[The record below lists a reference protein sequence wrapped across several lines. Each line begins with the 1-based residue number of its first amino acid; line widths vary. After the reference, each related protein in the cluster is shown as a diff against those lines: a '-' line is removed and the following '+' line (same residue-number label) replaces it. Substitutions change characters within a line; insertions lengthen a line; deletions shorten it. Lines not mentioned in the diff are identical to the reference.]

1 MASAFDKLTS
11 IIDLGPNAL
20 PQRYS
25 ETRWLLWPLW
35 AWPVAVPA
43 VRWRGLNLFQ
53 HAILALAARGVC
65 QAADVG
71 ERLDLGKELAAF
83 ILSQLMDMGY
93 LEHNGRPS
101 HRGKKYLDEHE
112 DQESEVIPGTVF
124 HDAITGRLWMRFV
137 PGTPRY
143 VDLSGEREMGAF
155 ARIERG
161 TPGDPKP
168 KLCRVVWPDRG
179 VRAPAKPTPRSV
191 RRACRTWARHQ
202 DAWLRVTGGGG
213 LGWDGE
219 VESLRRIGEG
229 RISVLARKPQPV
241 FVSTF
246 LFLPEDCD
254 DGSLWQAADPFG
266 LGPSTALRQHAEDL
280 ASGGHPVLAE
290 ELARLADEATAVVA
304 DDVADARRVIREA
317 ATNRVTTQMGGL
329 DCPDA
334 LRSLLVQL
342 ETARLTAASH
352 SEASGF
358 SAWREQQRQHVRG
371 VRRAWEA
378 MEELF
383 AWLTST
389 WARPELAARLGRQ
402 ERDNARLLRKLA
414 LDLGFEDDD
423 TQDSLA
429 RLLRVDGGQAKGV
442 LQFDNRDLP
451 AMVACALLGT
461 TQQPAHPFHD
471 AARERPGLLVFLDA
485 LKRERDPLAHHGASG
500 EPTLPP
506 DEIAAHVYGACDVL
520 LPGSRSQLDDLDTEA
535 DDLHWTLAIA
545 HRSQA
550 RAVQKVERRY
560 GLGIRDLPALRG
572 DLIDLVR
579 LEAELEALEGGPES
593 EAVRKDLTVAG
604 GRALEGVLTSLLES
618 VARPSWIAAHD
629 EQELE
634 QLAADMAND
643 LGLQTEG
650 ADAVFRAA
658 TMRVQRAATTG
669 RGTAGSVALTVLLS
683 TRDDEDHPLRR
694 IAASEPRFL
703 VVVGRLIDIRG
714 HGDRAPSVEECHTFS
729 ADLHRVCQLVLEHIS

>member
-1 MASAFDKLTS
+1 
-11 IIDLGPNAL
+11 
-20 PQRYS
+20 
-25 ETRWLLWPLW
+25 
-35 AWPVAVPA
+35 
-43 VRWRGLNLFQ
+43 
-53 HAILALAARGVC
+53 
-65 QAADVG
+65 
-71 ERLDLGKELAAF
+71 
-83 ILSQLMDMGY
+83 
-93 LEHNGRPS
+93 
-101 HRGKKYLDEHE
+101 
-112 DQESEVIPGTVF
+112 
-124 HDAITGRLWMRFV
+124 
-137 PGTPRY
+137 
-143 VDLSGEREMGAF
+143 
-155 ARIERG
+155 
-161 TPGDPKP
+161 
-168 KLCRVVWPDRG
+168 
-179 VRAPAKPTPRSV
+179 
-191 RRACRTWARHQ
+191 
-202 DAWLRVTGGGG
+202 
-213 LGWDGE
+213 
-219 VESLRRIGEG
+219 
-229 RISVLARKPQPV
+229 
-241 FVSTF
+241 
-246 LFLPEDCD
+246 
-254 DGSLWQAADPFG
+254 
-266 LGPSTALRQHAEDL
+266 
-280 ASGGHPVLAE
+280 
-290 ELARLADEATAVVA
+290 
-304 DDVADARRVIREA
+304 
-317 ATNRVTTQMGGL
+317 
-329 DCPDA
+329 
-334 LRSLLVQL
+334 
-342 ETARLTAASH
+342 
-352 SEASGF
+352 
-358 SAWREQQRQHVRG
+358 
-371 VRRAWEA
+371 